1 MPTSYNNGGCTVGPA
16 REDPATGQGP
26 QANHRIAVP
35 AETLIIPDDRS
46 HRRETTAATPSH
58 VTTPVMLAWSGGKDS
73 SLALARLN
81 ADPNFRVCA
90 LVTAVTTGYDRI
102 SIHGVRRDLLERQAA
117 AIGLPLIVAPL
128 SAGAPNA
135 AYEEAWAAALAEG
148 SARFDGATHVAY
160 GDLFLEDVRAYR
172 EAQLR
177 GRGYTPVYPVWGEN
191 TAALARGFVR
201 AGFRAVLTCVDTTQL
216 DAGFAGREFDAAFL
230 NELPAT
236 VDPCGERGEFH
247 TFVWDGPHMR
257 NAVPVVAGER
267 VLRDERF
274 QYCDFL
280 PA

>member
-1 MPTSYNNGGCTVGPA
+1 VSA
-16 REDPATGQGP
+16 A
-26 QANHRIAVP
+26 
-35 AETLIIPDDRS
+35 S
-46 HRRETTAATPSH
+46 AATP
-58 VTTPVMLAWSGGKDS
+58 VLLAWSGGKDS
-73 SLALARLN
+73 SLALARLRE
-81 ADPNFRVCA
+81 DPSMQVCA

-128 SAGAPNA
+128 EVNAPNA
-135 AYEEAWAAALAEG
+135 AYEEAWAGALAEG

-177 GRGYTPVYPVWGEN
+177 GLGYTPLYPIWGEN
-191 TAALARGFVR
+191 TAELARAFISD
-201 AGFRAVLTCVDTTQL
+201 GFRAVLTCVDTTQL
-216 DAGFAGREFDAAFL
+216 DAKFAGRDFTGALLD
-230 NELPAT
+230 ELPEP

-247 TFVWDGPHMR
+247 TFVWAGPHMR
-257 NAVPVVAGER
+257 EAVAIVAGER

-280 PA
+280 AA

>member
-1 MPTSYNNGGCTVGPA
+1 M
-16 REDPATGQGP
+16 
-26 QANHRIAVP
+26 
-35 AETLIIPDDRS
+35 
-46 HRRETTAATPSH
+46 
-58 VTTPVMLAWSGGKDS
+58 TTPVLLAWSGGKDS

-81 ADPNFRVCA
+81 ADPAFEVRA

-135 AYEEAWAAALAEG
+135 AYEEAWAAALTEG
-148 SARFDGATHVAY
+148 SARFDGARHVAY

-177 GRGYTPVYPVWGEN
+177 RLGCTAVYPIWGEN
-191 TAALARGFVR
+191 TAALARAFLR
-201 AGFRAVLTCVDTTQL
+201 DGFRAVLTCVDTTQL
-216 DAGFAGREFDAAFL
+216 DARFAGREFDSTL
-230 NELPAT
+230 LSELPAA

-257 NAVPVVAGER
+257 QPVPVVAGER
-267 VLRDERF
+267 VLRDQRF
-274 QYCDFL
+274 EYCDFV
-280 PA
+280 AK